1 MNKKPKKCECC
12 KEKKEESE
20 LDEVR
25 CNLECWHWV
34 CNKCYEKMIE
44 ENK

>member
-12 KEKKEESE
+12 KEKKE

-34 CNKCYEKMIE
+34 CSECYDDMINNK
-44 ENK
+44 